1 MEKEPVP
8 GKKGGLQ
15 VKKVLVAGESW
26 INITTHIKGFDSFQT
41 TVYKE
46 GVKYIRNAFELAG
59 YEVTHIPNHLAA
71 TEFPDNMEELG
82 QYDIVALSDIGSNN
96 LLLSQSV
103 FSDGRQK
110 SNKLELLYDFVTK
123 NGKGL
128 LMIGGYM
135 SFAGYD
141 GKARYG
147 ETILQKILP
156 VSILKHDDRQEFPE
170 GCRPLVCEEKRDHP
184 VLEGIKEWPVI
195 LGYNKTVADRPGAE
209 VLSTVEGDPFIA
221 VSEPGNGRCA
231 VFTTDCAPHWCTEEF
246 LKWEGYNRLWKNMG
260 SWLTHC
266 E

>member
-1 MEKEPVP
+1 MKR
-8 GKKGGLQ
+8 
-15 VKKVLVAGESW
+15 VLIAGESW

-41 TVYKE
+41 TTYKE
-46 GVKYIRNAFELAG
+46 GIQHIRNAFQLAG

-71 TEFPDNMEELG
+71 TEFPDTMEKLE

-103 FSDGRQK
+103 FSEGIQK
-110 SNKLELLYDFVTK
+110 SSKLDLLYEFVTEK
-123 NGKGL
+123 GKGL

-156 VSILKHDDRQEFPE
+156 VSVLKYDDRREFPA
-170 GCRPLVCEEKRDHP
+170 GCRPLICEGKKEHP
-184 VLEGIKEWPVI
+184 VLNGIHEWPVI
-195 LGYNKTVADRPGAE
+195 LGYNKTVDDRKDAE
-209 VLSTVEGDPFIA
+209 VLSTVAGDPFIA
-221 VSEPGNGRCA
+221 VNEAGKGRCA

-246 LKWEGYNRLWKNMG
+246 LKWEGYNRLWKNMAN
-260 SWLTHC
+260 WLTHC